1 MNTNKIII
9 GICLITLM
17 LVITIPTI
25 AKINESQK
33 EKEYQSLVLKIKEAT
48 KKCLREEKCQGNSKI
63 FLEELVAKNYL
74 SIPINPKT
82 KKEMSLNS
90 YVEIN
95 KQEYNFI
102 EAEV

>member
-48 KKCLREEKCQGNSKI
+48 KKCLREEKC
-63 FLEELVAKNYL
+63 
-74 SIPINPKT
+74 
-82 KKEMSLNS
+82 
-90 YVEIN
+90 
-95 KQEYNFI
+95 
-102 EAEV
+102 